1 MKASKDLI
9 GRFGANMRESMAAEN
24 SPGAAPALP
33 QEAPAKFRGTARLRD
48 ALRIDLDRIAPDP
61 NQPRKEFDP
70 GELADLAESL
80 RSRGQLQ
87 PVRVRWE
94 AAMERWVIVV
104 GERRYRAAALAGLP
118 SLVCIEATGQATPED
133 VLEDQLVENA
143 LRSDLKPIEQA
154 NAYRTLLGRRGWSH
168 RQLAEALRISPGSVA
183 KALALLDLPD
193 GVQQQVDRGALAP
206 AAAYEL
212 SKVTD
217 PGEQAALAGRVVAEG
232 LTVTEAAAAVRR
244 VSGRAAKGKGRGAGK
259 GKPRKVTSA
268 VIRAATGAKVTV
280 EFRKGLDDA
289 TVLAALEDAVTQVRT
304 RLAGG
309 DGQAAA

>member
-1 MKASKDLI
+1 
-9 GRFGANMRESMAAEN
+9 MRESMAAQDT
-24 SPGAAPALP
+24 PGPAPALP
-33 QEAPAKFRGTARLRD
+33 QEAPAKLRGTVRLRD

-70 GELADLAESL
+70 GELADLAGSL
-80 RSRGQLQ
+80 RVRGQLQ
-87 PVRVRWE
+87 PIRVRWE

-104 GERRYRAAALAGLP
+104 GERRYRAAALAGLT
-118 SLVCIEATGQATPED
+118 SLVCIEAAGQATPED

-154 NAYRTLLGRRGWSH
+154 HAYRTLLGRRGWSH

-193 GVQQQVDRGALAP
+193 GVRQQVEQGALSP

-217 PGEQAALAGRVVAEG
+217 PGEQAALAGRVVAEC
-232 LTVTEAAAAVRR
+232 LTVTEAAEAVRR
-244 VSGRAAKGKGRGAGK
+244 TSASGRVAKDKGRGAGK
-259 GKPRKVTSA
+259 GKPRKVTT
-268 VIRAATGAKVTV
+268 RTLRTAAGVKVTL
-280 EFRKGLDDA
+280 ECRKGLDDA
-289 TVLAALEDAVTQVRT
+289 LVVAALRDALGQAEA
-304 RLAGG
+304 RLSG
-309 DGQAAA
+309 DGGQAAA